1 MENKVVYKGK
11 IIETETL
18 AGKTLYLDM
27 PRKPEDDAFPLFG
40 ALGTLTMNKIFKPY
54 LGKDISITIEKKEG
68 KVHSITIQ
76 EE

>member
-1 MENKVVYKGK
+1 METKEVYKGK

-27 PRKPEDDAFPLFG
+27 PRKAEGDAFPLFG
-40 ALGTLTMNKIFKPY
+40 AFGTLTMDKIFKPY

-68 KVHSITIQ
+68 KVHDIIIQ